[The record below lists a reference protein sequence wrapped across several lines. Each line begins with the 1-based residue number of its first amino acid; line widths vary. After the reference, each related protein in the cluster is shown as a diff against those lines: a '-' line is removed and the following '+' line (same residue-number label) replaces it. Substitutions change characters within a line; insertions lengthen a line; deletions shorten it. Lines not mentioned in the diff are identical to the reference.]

1 MNKTLK
7 KVIAILLSVM
17 MILSVTSVSLAAEEE
32 VPHED
37 HPTMFSLMSSFFWEF
52 VEFIRY
58 IFYGVWMGEPGPS
71 EIPPAPTDAP
81 ATTLAA

>member
-7 KVIAILLSVM
+7 KIIAVLLSVI
-17 MILSVTSVSLAAEEE
+17 MILSVTSVSFAAEEE
-32 VPHED
+32 AEHEE
-37 HPTMFSLMSSFFWEF
+37 HATMFSIASTFFWEI
-52 VEFIRY
+52 VEFFRY

-71 EIPPAPTDAP
+71 EIPAAPTDIA